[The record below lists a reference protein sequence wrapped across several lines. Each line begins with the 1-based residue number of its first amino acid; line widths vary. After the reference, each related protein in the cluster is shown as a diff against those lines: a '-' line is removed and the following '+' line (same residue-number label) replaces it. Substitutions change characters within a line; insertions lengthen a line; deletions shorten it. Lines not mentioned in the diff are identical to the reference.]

1 MQRENIAQ
9 TLRFGKEFSTETN
22 NEIDLKLADY

>member
-1 MQRENIAQ
+1 MQRGNIAQ
-9 TLRFGKEFSTETN
+9 TLRFGKEFSTETY